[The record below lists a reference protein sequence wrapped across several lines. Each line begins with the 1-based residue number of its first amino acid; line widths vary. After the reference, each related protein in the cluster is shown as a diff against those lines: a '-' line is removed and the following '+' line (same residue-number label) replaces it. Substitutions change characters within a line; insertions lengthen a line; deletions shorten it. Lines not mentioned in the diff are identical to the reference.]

1 VADLTTPPSPPTQPA
16 RRVTARGLATREALL
31 DATAELVAAR
41 GFHSVGILD
50 IGAAA
55 GVSGSALYRHFANK
69 QELLVALFDR
79 VVDALLD
86 GAREVAATNADPVAA
101 LDALVERHVA
111 FALRDRSIIAVY
123 DQEAHNLPDEERGRL
138 RRNQRAYAEV
148 WADTLQSV
156 RAGLD
161 RREALSVVHGVFGLL
176 NSVADHD
183 PRLPDATVTRLLGAM
198 ARAAMSVGAMEVHAR

>member
-1 VADLTTPPSPPTQPA
+1 VTDLTTPPT

-41 GFHSVGILD
+41 GFHSVGILE

-55 GVSGSALYRHFANK
+55 GVSGSALYRHFTNK

-123 DQEAHNLPDEERGRL
+123 DQEAHNLPDGQRGRL
-138 RRNQRAYAEV
+138 RSNQRAYAEV
-148 WADTLQSV
+148 WADTLRSV

-161 RREALSVVHGVFGLL
+161 RREALTVVHAVFGLL

-198 ARAAMSVGAMEVHAR
+198 ARAAMGVHAP

>member
-1 VADLTTPPSPPTQPA
+1 VTDLTTPPTAPT

-41 GFHSVGILD
+41 GFHSVGILE

-86 GAREVAATNADPVAA
+86 GARDVAATNTDPRVA

-123 DQEAHNLPDEERGRL
+123 DQEAHNLPDGQRTRL

-148 WADTLQSV
+148 WADTLLSV
-156 RAGLD
+156 RADLD
-161 RREALSVVHGVFGLL
+161 RREALTVVHAVFGLL

-183 PRLPDATVTRLLGAM
+183 PRLPDATVSALLGTIARDAM
-198 ARAAMSVGAMEVHAR
+198 GVRAP

>member
-1 VADLTTPPSPPTQPA
+1 M
-16 RRVTARGLATREALL
+16 VTARGLATREALL

-41 GFHSVGILD
+41 GFHSVGILE

-79 VVDALLD
+79 VIDALLA
-86 GAREVAATNADPVAA
+86 GAREVVATIDDPAAV
-101 LDALVERHVA
+101 LDALVARHVE

-123 DQEAHNLPDEERGRL
+123 DQESRNLPPAERARL
-138 RRNQRAYAEV
+138 RRNQRAYADV
-148 WADTLQSV
+148 WVDAVSAV
-156 RAGLD
+156 RPALGA
-161 RREALSVVHGVFGLL
+161 REARTAVHAVFGLL

-183 PRLPDATVTRLLGAM
+183 PRLPDATVAQLLREMAGHALAGPV
-198 ARAAMSVGAMEVHAR
+198 ARAAFSC